1 MVVKIH
7 NDIMANKP
15 KYDRFY
21 QFPERAIIYA
31 FNKLSASALR
41 LYIILA
47 GQKSGFLAE
56 TELYCRRANIKIE
69 EYGKYE
75 NELVEKGFLNRDNEN
90 LYIKCPLEAYTVNYD
105 TVEIEPTTSTQN
117 VNFKELI

>member
-1 MVVKIH
+1 MVVKVH

-15 KYDRFY
+15 QYDRFY
-21 QFPERAIIYA
+21 QFPERALIYA
-31 FNKLSASALR
+31 FNNLSADALR

-69 EYGKYE
+69 EYEKCE
-75 NELVEKGFLNRDNEN
+75 RELSEKGFLNKDKEN
-90 LYIKCPLEAYTVNYD
+90 IYIQCPLKAYTLNYD
-105 TVEIEPTTSTQN
+105 TAETKKTDILEN
-117 VNFKELI
+117 VDLKKLV

>member
-21 QFPERAIIYA
+21 QFPERALIYA
-31 FNKLSASALR
+31 FNNLSSSALR

-56 TELYCRRANIKIE
+56 TELYCKRASIKIE
-69 EYGKYE
+69 EYDKYE
-75 NELVEKGFLNRDNEN
+75 NELTEKGFLSRENEN
-90 LYIKCPLEAYTVNYD
+90 LTIKCPLKAYTLNYD
-105 TVEIEPTTSTQN
+105 TVEEKQATSINCT
-117 VNFKELI
+117 NFQDLL

>member
-7 NDIMANKP
+7 NDIMAKKP
-15 KYDRFY
+15 QFDRFY
-21 QFPERAIIYA
+21 QFPERALIYA
-31 FNKLSASALR
+31 FNNLSAHALR

-69 EYGKYE
+69 EYEMYE
-75 NELVEKGFLNRDNEN
+75 KELTEKGFLSRENEN
-90 LYIKCPLEAYTVNYD
+90 LSIKCPLKAYTFNYD
-105 TVEIEPTTSTQN
+105 TVEEKEDTSI
-117 VNFKELI
+117 NFQGLI